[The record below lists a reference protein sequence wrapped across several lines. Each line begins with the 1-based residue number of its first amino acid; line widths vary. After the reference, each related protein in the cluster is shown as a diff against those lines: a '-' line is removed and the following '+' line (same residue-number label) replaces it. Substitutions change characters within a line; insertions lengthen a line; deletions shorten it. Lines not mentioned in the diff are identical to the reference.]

1 MPNFKFEAI
10 DTKGRTVSGIREA
23 AGLNEI
29 EEWLLNNAMSPI
41 DIVVTQGGKVT
52 ADPADT
58 VGAKFTFQGRFSKIT
73 IDEKIVLCR
82 QIATMINAGVAVL
95 QALEIITM
103 QTTNPVLKTIIL
115 QVADDIESGDNLSDS
130 FAKFPRH
137 FDTLFQNIIRVGE
150 ESGSLGISFEY
161 LSQVFES
168 EKEVTEKIKAATR
181 YPKIVMTSIV
191 GAVTFLMI
199 FVVPKFMAMFKNSKV
214 ELPLPTKILIWVS
227 NAFSNYSVLIVG
239 ILIVVVAVYHTALKS
254 KDFVRMKDNLFLKIP
269 VMGDLTIKI
278 YMARF
283 CRVFALLS
291 KSGVDI
297 IKTLD
302 LSVTSINNL
311 VIREIVD
318 EVKVDVKDGK
328 DLYESMARHP
338 MFPPMV
344 VQMVSIGE
352 KSGTLSV
359 MMDKVADFYDS
370 ETRYSIDNL
379 SSLIEPIL
387 LVVMGVIVGLLALAI
402 YMPMWNMMKVM
413 Q

>member
-10 DTKGRTVSGIREA
+10 DNKGRTVSGIREA

-29 EEWLLNNAMSPI
+29 EEWLLNNGMSPI
-41 DIVVTQGGKVT
+41 DIVVTQSGKVT

-58 VGAKFTFQGRFSKIT
+58 AGAEFTFQGIFSKIT

-103 QTTNPVLKTIIL
+103 QTTNPVLKKIIL
-115 QVADDIESGDNLSDS
+115 QVAEDIESGDNLSDS

-137 FDTLFQNIIRVGE
+137 FDTLFQNIIKVGE
-150 ESGSLGISFEY
+150 ESGGLGISFEY

-199 FVVPKFMAMFKNSKV
+199 FVVPKFMSMFKSSKV

-227 NAFSNYSVLIVG
+227 NAFSNYSLLIIG
-239 ILIVVVAVYHTALKS
+239 ILLVIVAAYQMALKS
-254 KDFVRMKDNLFLKIP
+254 KDFVRIKDNLFLRIP
-269 VMGDLTIKI
+269 VMGSLTVKI

-283 CRVFALLS
+283 CRVFALLA

-379 SSLIEPIL
+379 SSLIEPVL
-387 LVVMGVIVGLLALAI
+387 LVVMGIIVGLLALAI